1 MQMKLN
7 VDFQVT
13 LGTIKKW
20 RQQGSGEG
28 RGCPKL
34 VTKSDIG
41 GSEVHANSEIT
52 TKKNMCKF
60 KKDLVLLVN
69 SCIFLIFKYTLG
81 KRLGTDFIDLQA
93 CCLFYS

>member
-1 MQMKLN
+1 MKLN

-34 VTKSDIG
+34 VTKSGIE
-41 GSEVHANSEIT
+41 GSEAHANSEIT

-60 KKDLVLLVN
+60 KKDLVLLMN

-81 KRLGTDFIDLQA
+81 TRLGTYFIDLQA

>member
-34 VTKSDIG
+34 VTKSGIG

>member
-28 RGCPKL
+28 KGCPKL
-34 VTKSDIG
+34 VTKSGIE

-60 KKDLVLLVN
+60 KKDLVLLMN

-81 KRLGTDFIDLQA
+81 TRLGTYFIDLQA

>member
-28 RGCPKL
+28 KGCPKL
-34 VTKSDIG
+34 VTKSGIE

-52 TKKNMCKF
+52 TKKICVSL
-60 KKDLVLLVN
+60 KKILY
-69 SCIFLIFKYTLG
+69 C
-81 KRLGTDFIDLQA
+81 
-93 CCLFYS
+93 